1 VRIAVGVEYAGGR
14 YSGWQRQEGL
24 PTIQDELERALAAVA
39 AHPVV
44 ATGAGRTDAG
54 VHALEQ
60 VAHFDTDSERPL
72 RGWVLGANVELPG
85 DIAIRWA
92 ARVPADFHAR
102 RSALARTYCYLVLNR
117 RTRPALARE
126 RVAFVH
132 EPVSIPPM
140 AEAARALLGRHDF
153 SAFRAAECQSPTPV
167 RELRELTIRAA
178 GELIEFWV
186 TADAFLHHMVRNL
199 VGTLLEVGSGARP
212 VGWVAEALAS
222 RDRRAAGPT
231 APAHGLY
238 LARVRYPPAFGLPV
252 TEATSVSAMIPR
264 ELPLS
269 TAARAAERWPD
280 TPAEDAP

>member
-14 YSGWQRQEGL
+14 YAGWQRQDGL

-39 AHPVV
+39 AHPVA

-54 VHALEQ
+54 VHALGQ
-60 VAHFDTDSERPL
+60 VAHFDTESERPL
-72 RGWVLGANVELPG
+72 RGWVLGGNVELPG

-92 ARVPADFHAR
+92 ARVPDDFHAR
-102 RSALARTYCYLVLNR
+102 HSALARTYCYLVLNR
-117 RTRPALARE
+117 RTRPALVRE

-132 EPVSIPPM
+132 EPISVPPM
-140 AEAARALLGRHDF
+140 VEAARTLIGRHDF

-167 RELRELTIRAA
+167 RELRQLTIRAA

-199 VGTLLEVGSGARP
+199 VGTLLEVGTGARP
-212 VGWVAEALAS
+212 VSWVAEALKS

-231 APAHGLY
+231 APAQGLY
-238 LARVRYPPAFGLPV
+238 LAWVRYPEPYGLPLA
-252 TEATSVSAMIPR
+252 EAAAVSAMIPR
-264 ELPLS
+264 ELPLGS
-269 TAARAAERWPD
+269 AARPADRWPD
-280 TPAEDAP
+280 PPAEDAP